1 MRVALFPMRYRPVAA
16 FLSLSLL
23 WGSGWILRASSPAQ
37 PPLRSLAIQY
47 GIGAVILLPWA
58 VYRRLW
64 RRPLRSIA
72 GAVTVGM
79 GVLCL
84 PQLLIFAG
92 EGHFPPA
99 ISIVFLAAV
108 PVFLAISG
116 RLAITTAVVGLA
128 GVLFL
133 LDRSLDISMGQLPW
147 LFFPF
152 GAACVLAWALAG
164 AERYIRTMSIGE
176 ALFVQCVVSAA
187 LLFITSQLF
196 ENEAVTWSAM
206 AATGFAINA
215 ALATVCG
222 YLFFYWLLGTFGA
235 GRASMLQ
242 WTQPLV
248 ATAESMLW
256 MRLRPDWTFIAG
268 ATLIVIAIAWAFSNR
283 AEDRGVIFEI
293 TRS

>member
-1 MRVALFPMRYRPVAA
+1 MRVALFLMRYRPLAA
-16 FLSLSLL
+16 FLALSLL

-47 GIGAVILLPWA
+47 GIAAVILLPWA
-58 VYRRLW
+58 MYRRLW
-64 RRPLRSIA
+64 RRPLPSIA
-72 GAVTVGM
+72 STVSVGI

-116 RLAITTAVVGLA
+116 RLAITTAVGGLA

-133 LDRSLDISMGQLPW
+133 LDRSLDISMRQLPW

-164 AERYIRTMSIGE
+164 AEKHMRAMSIAE
-176 ALFVQCVVSAA
+176 ALFGQCVASAL
-187 LLFITSQLF
+187 LLFITSQQF

-206 AATGFAINA
+206 AATSFAVNA

-222 YLFFYWLLGTFGA
+222 YLFFYWLLRRSGA

-256 MRLRPDWTFIAG
+256 MRLRPDWTVIAG
-268 ATLIVIAIAWAFSNR
+268 ATLIVIAVGWAFSNR
-283 AEDRGVIFEI
+283 EDDRGVIFEI

>member
-1 MRVALFPMRYRPVAA
+1 MRVALFLMRYRPLAA
-16 FLSLSLL
+16 FLALSLL

-47 GIGAVILLPWA
+47 GLGAVILLPWA
-58 VYRRLW
+58 LYRRLW

-72 GAVTVGM
+72 SAVTVGI

-84 PQLLIFAG
+84 PQLLTFAG
-92 EGHFPPA
+92 KGHLPPA
-99 ISIVFLAAV
+99 ISVVFLAAV
-108 PVFLAISG
+108 PVLLAISG
-116 RLAITTAVVGLA
+116 RLAITTAVGGLA

-133 LDRSLDISMGQLPW
+133 LDRSLEISTRQLPW

-164 AERYIRTMSIGE
+164 AERHMRTMSIAE
-176 ALFVQCVVSAA
+176 ALFGQCVVSAL

-196 ENEAVTWSAM
+196 ENQAVTWSAM
-206 AATGFAINA
+206 AATGFVVNTVV
-215 ALATVCG
+215 ATVCG
-222 YLFFYWLLGTFGA
+222 YLFFYWLLSTSGA

-248 ATAESMLW
+248 ATAESMLL
-256 MRLRPDWTFIAG
+256 MRLRPDWTVLAG
-268 ATLIVIAIAWAFSNR
+268 ATLIVIAISWAFSNR
-283 AEDRGVIFEI
+283 EDDRGVIFEI